1 MAKMTIENLRAF
13 AKDYVN
19 AAKSAGT
26 WEGSVDDF
34 TKMVDK
40 IGSQVTLDGAFQD
53 KLAGVFEGED
63 LPYGKTVEE
72 YFIDLI
78 LPVAYND
85 GVSEDDTWET
95 YKPTFESAAYSYTL
109 GRKKLPVI
117 TSYDTIEKVCNDAS
131 ALSTIESTIMKRFA
145 DSYTNTRYSIK
156 EQALG
161 NLYSKAVDSTSG
173 NTQMIETLSK
183 PVDTETGEA
192 FIESI
197 KKEVEI
203 ASDRNEGNCLSKELI
218 GAAPNL
224 VLVVKHGVMPSLD
237 VNTLAGAFNLD
248 KLDLGVDVKR
258 VDSFGTDADAAGVY
272 AMLLDPR
279 GVQVRQSYN
288 AVRSDAN
295 ANKDA
300 VRTVHHYEDTVFTS
314 KYTFGHIYKA

>member
-13 AKDYVN
+13 AKEYVN
-19 AAKSAGT
+19 AAKSAET
-26 WEGSVDDF
+26 WEGTVDDF

-40 IGSQVTLDGAFQD
+40 IGSQVTLDGSFQD

-85 GVSEDDTWET
+85 GVSEDDTWST
-95 YKPTFESAAYSYTL
+95 YQPTFESAAYSYTL
-109 GRKKLPVI
+109 GRKKLPIVN
-117 TSYDTIEKVCNDAS
+117 SYDTIEKVCNDAA

-161 NLYSKAVDSTSG
+161 NFYSKASD
-173 NTQMIETLSK
+173 NTTMVESLAK

-197 KKEVEI
+197 KKQVEI

-218 GAAPNL
+218 GAAPSL
-224 VLVVKHGVMPSLD
+224 VLVVKQGVMPSLD

-248 KLDLGVDVKR
+248 KLSLGVDVKR
-258 VDSFGTDADAAGVY
+258 VDSFGTEADEAGVY

-279 GVQVRQSYN
+279 GIQVRQSYN

-314 KYTFGHIYKA
+314 KYTFGHIYKAA